1 MCFMCC
7 YYQFLTQSEA
17 VVNAGPA
24 VFISPSGPNP
34 IMVQAMF
41 SPIKISVQKT
51 FFFPLKK
58 KKKAL
63 FLLVKNFILF

>member
-1 MCFMCC
+1 MCC
-7 YYQFLTQSEA
+7 YDQFLMQSEA

-41 SPIKISVQKT
+41 SPYLLVY
-51 FFFPLKK
+51 FLKK
-58 KKKAL
+58 NL
-63 FLLVKNFILF
+63 FTVENSSISAD